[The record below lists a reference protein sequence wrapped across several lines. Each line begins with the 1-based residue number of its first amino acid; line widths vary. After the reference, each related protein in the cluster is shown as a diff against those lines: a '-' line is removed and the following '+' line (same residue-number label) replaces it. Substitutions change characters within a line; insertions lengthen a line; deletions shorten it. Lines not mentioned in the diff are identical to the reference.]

1 MLRLLEQQAP
11 TIQPT
16 LYFRLSTLR
25 HYYMQNYIKITWETY
40 INRRA
45 LAQLGAKFDYTE
57 KAYIAPDSEQLQE
70 FLRTAPDLE
79 QSPYTPT
86 IAPDSEQFLV
96 NQQAAKAKAR
106 ADRYQARAER
116 LERASNEAYE
126 ASNEGREFLVLA
138 EPIKIGHHSEK
149 RHRALIER
157 NWKRM
162 DKCIQLSK
170 EAEEAKRKAE
180 YWNNR
185 KFETTETKEQKKEQ
199 QKKLKARTLELWREA
214 YKVWDTYTGW
224 SITCTIAKINKTSI
238 TSTTWSK
245 WDILYS
251 KDADD
256 FLTKAITELKAE
268 QAIQ

>member
-1 MLRLLEQQAP
+1 MK
-11 TIQPT
+11 
-16 LYFRLSTLR
+16 
-25 HYYMQNYIKITWETY
+25 NYIKITWETY
-40 INRRA
+40 TNRRT

-57 KAYIAPDSEQLQE
+57 KAYIAADSEQLQD

-79 QSPYTPT
+79 QSTYTSEVN
-86 IAPDSEQFLV
+86 IDSEQFQV
-96 NQQAAKAKAR
+96 DQQAAKAKAR
-106 ADRYQARAER
+106 AERYQARADR
-116 LERASNEAYE
+116 LEKASNEAYE
-126 ASNEGREFLVLA
+126 ASNEWHEFLVLA

-170 EAEEAKRKAE
+170 EAEELLRKAE
-180 YWNNR
+180 YWSNR

-224 SITCTIAKINKTSI
+224 SITCTIAKINKNTI

-256 FLTKAITELKAE
+256 FLTKALAELREEKV
-268 QAIQ
+268 I